1 MYLYISE
8 NNKEWNYVVVIIR
21 MDFSTVDK
29 DSTKNSDNKGLSP
42 DHRYHFFLA
51 REFTKS
57 LERKRKK
64 LVFLELCDITKGF
77 DATMGYFL
85 KEQFYKYSDELSLI
99 WEYIMIS
106 VIFQDVSE
114 EILEAHKKG

>member
-1 MYLYISE
+1 M
-8 NNKEWNYVVVIIR
+8 
-21 MDFSTVDK
+21 
-29 DSTKNSDNKGLSP
+29 
-42 DHRYHFFLA
+42 
-51 REFTKS
+51 
-57 LERKRKK
+57 
-64 LVFLELCDITKGF
+64 FLELCDITKGF